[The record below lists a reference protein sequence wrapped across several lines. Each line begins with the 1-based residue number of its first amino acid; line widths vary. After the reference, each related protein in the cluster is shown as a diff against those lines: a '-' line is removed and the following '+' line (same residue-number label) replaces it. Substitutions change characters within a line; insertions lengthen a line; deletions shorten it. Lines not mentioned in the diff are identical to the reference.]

1 MNLKPLLII
10 GFMQVLP
17 FPIYS
22 QEARETKKEVFSAD
36 TEQKT
41 ELVLHFRF
49 DRSLVDY
56 GYRDNHRVLAAMHEI
71 FADSL
76 CVSRIDSVC
85 IQAFSSPEGNVTYN
99 RRLALQRAQAV
110 KGYLVWKYP
119 GLNQYRIRT
128 SAQAESW
135 DALRDVA
142 LNDTLLPCRDE
153 ILQIL
158 ALNTSES
165 RKEALLKKLN
175 VGIPYR
181 HINQWI
187 LPALRNASI
196 CTVYMRPLK
205 HVQQGSR
212 LVADVQGNNGKEY
225 QKADGTEITDNT
237 EVVNGVRV
245 EKGNDTNA
253 NGTETVNGV
262 RVEKGN
268 VANANGTEVINGV
281 RVAKGNDTNAN
292 GTEVINGV
300 RVEKG
305 NDTNTDGTETVSD
318 VRVTEGYV
326 ANANGTEVINGVR
339 VEKGNDTNANGT
351 EIINGVR
358 VTKGNTTNANG
369 TETVNGV
376 RVAKGN
382 DTNANGTEVINGV
395 RVTKGN
401 IANANGTETVS
412 GVRVTEGNVA
422 NANGTEVING
432 VRVAKGNVTNAN
444 GTKTVNGVNIAK
456 DNDTNANGTEVINGV
471 RVAKGNTTN
480 ANGTELTDN
489 TEIIGSTK
497 VTGNTPT
504 KGSANAVTPGKS
516 RRHPLFAVKTNLL
529 FDAALMPNIELEVP
543 IGKRWSLN
551 GEYMFPW
558 WLINDDRYCLQ
569 ILMGGLE
576 VRYWPGRRSG
586 RDVLTG
592 HFLGLYAGG
601 GKYDL
606 QWDKNGYQGEFFI
619 AAGVS
624 YGYAHSIAR
633 NLRLEYNIG
642 IGMLRTDYRHY
653 HSRDNHQTLLWQE
666 NGEYTWLGPTKL
678 KISLVW
684 LITGKNKK

>member
-49 DRSLVDY
+49 DRSMVDY
-56 GYRDNHRVLAAMHEI
+56 GYRDNNRILAAMHKI

-85 IQAFSSPEGNVTYN
+85 IQAFSSPEGDADYN
-99 RRLALQRAQAV
+99 RRLALRRAQAV

-158 ALNTSES
+158 KLNTGEK

-175 VGIPYR
+175 TGIPYR
-181 HINQWI
+181 HISQWI
-187 LPALRNASI
+187 LPELRNASI
-196 CTVYMRPLK
+196 CTVYMRPLR
-205 HVQQGSR
+205 HAQQGSR
-212 LVADVQGNNGKEY
+212 LVADAQGNNGKEY
-225 QKADGTEITDNT
+225 QKADGTEITDDT
-237 EVVNGVRV
+237 EIVNGVRV
-245 EKGNDTNA
+245 TKDNDT
-253 NGTETVNGV
+253 
-262 RVEKGN
+262 
-268 VANANGTEVINGV
+268 NANGTEVINGV

-300 RVEKG
+300 RV
-305 NDTNTDGTETVSD
+305 
-318 VRVTEGYV
+318 
-326 ANANGTEVINGVR
+326 
-339 VEKGNDTNANGT
+339 
-351 EIINGVR
+351 
-358 VTKGNTTNANG
+358 
-369 TETVNGV
+369 
-376 RVAKGN
+376 AKGN
-382 DTNANGTEVINGV
+382 D
-395 RVTKGN
+395 
-401 IANANGTETVS
+401 
-412 GVRVTEGNVA
+412 
-422 NANGTEVING
+422 
-432 VRVAKGNVTNAN
+432 
-444 GTKTVNGVNIAK
+444 
-456 DNDTNANGTEVINGV
+456 
-471 RVAKGNTTN
+471 TN

-489 TEIIGSTK
+489 TEIIGNTQ
-497 VTGNTPT
+497 VTGNAQTT
-504 KGSANAVTPGKS
+504 GSANAIAPGKS

-576 VRYWPGRRSG
+576 VRYRPGKRSG

-592 HFLGLYAGG
+592 HFIGLYAGG

-653 HSRDNHQTLLWQE
+653 HSRDNHRTLLWQE

>member
-85 IQAFSSPEGNVTYN
+85 IQAFSSPEGNITYN
-99 RRLALQRAQAV
+99 QRLALQRAQAV

-196 CTVYMRPLK
+196 CTVYMRPLR
-205 HVQQGSR
+205 HAQQGSR
-212 LVADVQGNNGKEY
+212 LIADAQGNNMKEY
-225 QKADGTEITDNT
+225 QKADGAEITDDT

-245 EKGNDTNA
+245 AKGNDTNA

-268 VANANGTEVINGV
+268 VA
-281 RVAKGNDTNAN
+281 
-292 GTEVINGV
+292 
-300 RVEKG
+300 
-305 NDTNTDGTETVSD
+305 
-318 VRVTEGYV
+318 
-326 ANANGTEVINGVR
+326 
-339 VEKGNDTNANGT
+339 
-351 EIINGVR
+351 
-358 VTKGNTTNANG
+358 
-369 TETVNGV
+369 
-376 RVAKGN
+376 
-382 DTNANGTEVINGV
+382 
-395 RVTKGN
+395 
-401 IANANGTETVS
+401 
-412 GVRVTEGNVA
+412 
-422 NANGTEVING
+422 
-432 VRVAKGNVTNAN
+432 
-444 GTKTVNGVNIAK
+444 
-456 DNDTNANGTEVINGV
+456 NANGTEVINGV

-497 VTGNTPT
+497 VTGNTPA

-653 HSRDNHQTLLWQE
+653 HSRDNHRTLLWQE

>member
-17 FPIYS
+17 FPIYP
-22 QEARETKKEVFSAD
+22 QEAQETKKEVFSAD

-49 DRSLVDY
+49 DRSMVDY
-56 GYRDNHRVLAAMHEI
+56 GYRDNNRILAAMHKI

-85 IQAFSSPEGNVTYN
+85 IQAFSSPEGDADYN
-99 RRLALQRAQAV
+99 RRLALRRAQAV

-158 ALNTSES
+158 KLNTGEK

-175 VGIPYR
+175 TGIPYR
-181 HINQWI
+181 HISQWI
-187 LPALRNASI
+187 LPELRNASI
-196 CTVYMRPLK
+196 CTVYMRPLR
-205 HVQQGSR
+205 HAQQGSR
-212 LVADVQGNNGKEY
+212 LVADAQGNNGKEY
-225 QKADGTEITDNT
+225 QKADGTEITDDT

-245 EKGNDTNA
+245 AKGNDTNT
-253 NGTETVNGV
+253 NGTEVINGV
-262 RVEKGN
+262 RVTKGN
-268 VANANGTEVINGV
+268 DTNANGTEVINGV

-300 RVEKG
+300 RVTKG
-305 NDTNTDGTETVSD
+305 NDT
-318 VRVTEGYV
+318 
-326 ANANGTEVINGVR
+326 NANGTEVINGVR
-339 VEKGNDTNANGT
+339 VTKGNDTNANGT
-351 EIINGVR
+351 EVI
-358 VTKGNTTNANG
+358 
-369 TETVNGV
+369 NGV

-395 RVTKGN
+395 RV
-401 IANANGTETVS
+401 
-412 GVRVTEGNVA
+412 
-422 NANGTEVING
+422 
-432 VRVAKGNVTNAN
+432 AKGN
-444 GTKTVNGVNIAK
+444 
-456 DNDTNANGTEVINGV
+456 D
-471 RVAKGNTTN
+471 TN

-489 TEIIGSTK
+489 TAITGSTQ
-497 VTGNTPT
+497 VTGNAQTT
-504 KGSANAVTPGKS
+504 GSANAIAPGKS
-516 RRHPLFAVKTNLL
+516 RRRPLFAVKTNLL

-576 VRYWPGRRSG
+576 VRYRPGKRSG

-592 HFLGLYAGG
+592 HFIGLYAGG

-653 HSRDNHQTLLWQE
+653 HSRDNHRTLLWQE

>member
-1 MNLKPLLII
+1 MTFMNLKPLLII

-49 DRSLVDY
+49 DRSMVDY
-56 GYRDNHRVLAAMHEI
+56 GYRDNNRILAAMHKI

-85 IQAFSSPEGNVTYN
+85 IQAFSSPEGDADYN
-99 RRLALQRAQAV
+99 RRLALRRAQAV

-158 ALNTSES
+158 KLNTGEK

-175 VGIPYR
+175 TGIPYR
-181 HINQWI
+181 HISQWI
-187 LPALRNASI
+187 LPELRNASI
-196 CTVYMRPLK
+196 CTVYMRPLR
-205 HVQQGSR
+205 HAQQGSR
-212 LVADVQGNNGKEY
+212 LVADAQGNNGKEY
-225 QKADGTEITDNT
+225 QKADGTEITDDT
-237 EVVNGVRV
+237 EV
-245 EKGNDTNA
+245 
-253 NGTETVNGV
+253 
-262 RVEKGN
+262 
-268 VANANGTEVINGV
+268 
-281 RVAKGNDTNAN
+281 
-292 GTEVINGV
+292 
-300 RVEKG
+300 
-305 NDTNTDGTETVSD
+305 
-318 VRVTEGYV
+318 
-326 ANANGTEVINGVR
+326 
-339 VEKGNDTNANGT
+339 
-351 EIINGVR
+351 
-358 VTKGNTTNANG
+358 
-369 TETVNGV
+369 VNGV

-395 RVTKGN
+395 RVTEGNVTNANDTEVINGVRVATDN
-401 IANANGTETVS
+401 IANANGTETVN
-412 GVRVTEGNVA
+412 GVRVT
-422 NANGTEVING
+422 
-432 VRVAKGNVTNAN
+432 KG
-444 GTKTVNGVNIAK
+444 
-456 DNDTNANGTEVINGV
+456 NDTNANGTEVINGV
-471 RVAKGNTTN
+471 RVAKGNDTN

-489 TEIIGSTK
+489 TAITGSTQ
-497 VTGNTPT
+497 VTGNAQTT
-504 KGSANAVTPGKS
+504 GSANAIAPGKS
-516 RRHPLFAVKTNLL
+516 RRRPLFAVKTNLL

-576 VRYWPGRRSG
+576 VRYRPGKRSG

-592 HFLGLYAGG
+592 HFIGLYAGG

-653 HSRDNHQTLLWQE
+653 HSRDNHRTLLWQE

>member
-49 DRSLVDY
+49 DRSMVDY
-56 GYRDNHRVLAAMHEI
+56 GYRDNNRILAAMHKI

-85 IQAFSSPEGNVTYN
+85 IQAFSSPEGDADYN
-99 RRLALQRAQAV
+99 RRLALRRAQAV

-142 LNDTLLPCRDE
+142 LNDTLLPCRNE

-158 ALNTSES
+158 KLNTGEK

-175 VGIPYR
+175 TGIPYR
-181 HINQWI
+181 HISQWI
-187 LPALRNASI
+187 LPELRNASI
-196 CTVYMRPLK
+196 CTVYMRPLR
-205 HVQQGSR
+205 HAQQGSR
-212 LVADVQGNNGKEY
+212 LVADAQGNNGKEY
-225 QKADGTEITDNT
+225 QKADGTEITDDT

-245 EKGNDTNA
+245 AKGNDTNANGTEVINGVRVTKGNDTNPDGTKSISGVRVAKGNDTNANGTEVINGVRVAKGNDTNA

-262 RVEKGN
+262 RVTKGN
-268 VANANGTEVINGV
+268 DTNANGTETVNGVNAAKGNDTNANGTEVINGV

-300 RVEKG
+300 RV
-305 NDTNTDGTETVSD
+305 
-318 VRVTEGYV
+318 
-326 ANANGTEVINGVR
+326 
-339 VEKGNDTNANGT
+339 
-351 EIINGVR
+351 
-358 VTKGNTTNANG
+358 
-369 TETVNGV
+369 
-376 RVAKGN
+376 AKGN
-382 DTNANGTEVINGV
+382 DTNANGTE
-395 RVTKGN
+395 
-401 IANANGTETVS
+401 
-412 GVRVTEGNVA
+412 
-422 NANGTEVING
+422 
-432 VRVAKGNVTNAN
+432 
-444 GTKTVNGVNIAK
+444 
-456 DNDTNANGTEVINGV
+456 
-471 RVAKGNTTN
+471 
-480 ANGTELTDN
+480 LTDN
-489 TEIIGSTK
+489 TAITGSTQ

-504 KGSANAVTPGKS
+504 KGSANAIAPGKS

-576 VRYWPGRRSG
+576 VRYRSGKRSG

-592 HFLGLYAGG
+592 HFIGLYAGG

-653 HSRDNHQTLLWQE
+653 HSRDNHRTLLWQE

>member
-17 FPIYS
+17 FPIYP

-49 DRSLVDY
+49 DRSMVDY
-56 GYRDNHRVLAAMHEI
+56 GYRDNNRILAAMHKI

-85 IQAFSSPEGNVTYN
+85 IQAFSSPEGDADYN
-99 RRLALQRAQAV
+99 RRLALRRAQAV

-158 ALNTSES
+158 KLNTGEK

-175 VGIPYR
+175 TGIPYR
-181 HINQWI
+181 HISQWI
-187 LPALRNASI
+187 LPELRNASI
-196 CTVYMRPLK
+196 CTVYMRPLR
-205 HVQQGSR
+205 HAQQGSR
-212 LVADVQGNNGKEY
+212 LVADAQGNNGKEY
-225 QKADGTEITDNT
+225 QKADGTEITDDT

-245 EKGNDTNA
+245 AKGDVANV
-253 NGTETVNGV
+253 NGTEVINDV
-262 RVEKGN
+262 RVTKDN
-268 VANANGTEVINGV
+268 DTNANGTEVINGV

-300 RVEKG
+300 RV
-305 NDTNTDGTETVSD
+305 
-318 VRVTEGYV
+318 
-326 ANANGTEVINGVR
+326 A
-339 VEKGNDTNANGT
+339 KGNDTNANGT
-351 EIINGVR
+351 EVI
-358 VTKGNTTNANG
+358 
-369 TETVNGV
+369 NGV

-395 RVTKGN
+395 RV
-401 IANANGTETVS
+401 
-412 GVRVTEGNVA
+412 
-422 NANGTEVING
+422 
-432 VRVAKGNVTNAN
+432 AKGN
-444 GTKTVNGVNIAK
+444 
-456 DNDTNANGTEVINGV
+456 D
-471 RVAKGNTTN
+471 TN

-489 TEIIGSTK
+489 TEIIGSTQ
-497 VTGNTPT
+497 VTGNAQTT
-504 KGSANAVTPGKS
+504 GSANAIAPGKS
-516 RRHPLFAVKTNLL
+516 RRRPLFAVKTNLL

-576 VRYWPGRRSG
+576 VRYRPGKRSG

-592 HFLGLYAGG
+592 HFIGLYAGG

-653 HSRDNHQTLLWQE
+653 HSRDNHRTLLWQE

>member
-49 DRSLVDY
+49 DRSMVDY
-56 GYRDNHRVLAAMHEI
+56 GYRDNNRILAAMHKI

-85 IQAFSSPEGNVTYN
+85 IQAFSSPEGNADYN
-99 RRLALQRAQAV
+99 RRLALRRAQAV

-158 ALNTSES
+158 KLNTGEK

-175 VGIPYR
+175 TGIPYR
-181 HINQWI
+181 HISQWI
-187 LPALRNASI
+187 LPELRNASI
-196 CTVYMRPLK
+196 CTVYMRPLR
-205 HVQQGSR
+205 HAQQGSR
-212 LVADVQGNNGKEY
+212 LVADAQGNNGKEY
-225 QKADGTEITDNT
+225 QKADGTEITDDT
-237 EVVNGVRV
+237 EV
-245 EKGNDTNA
+245 
-253 NGTETVNGV
+253 
-262 RVEKGN
+262 
-268 VANANGTEVINGV
+268 
-281 RVAKGNDTNAN
+281 
-292 GTEVINGV
+292 
-300 RVEKG
+300 
-305 NDTNTDGTETVSD
+305 
-318 VRVTEGYV
+318 
-326 ANANGTEVINGVR
+326 
-339 VEKGNDTNANGT
+339 
-351 EIINGVR
+351 
-358 VTKGNTTNANG
+358 
-369 TETVNGV
+369 VNGV

-401 IANANGTETVS
+401 VANANGTEVIN
-412 GVRVTEGNVA
+412 GVRVTKGNDA

-432 VRVAKGNVTNAN
+432 VRVAKGNDTNANGTETVNGVNVAKGNVTNAN
-444 GTKTVNGVNIAK
+444 GTETVNGVNVAK
-456 DNDTNANGTEVINGV
+456 GNVTNANGTEVINGV
-471 RVAKGNTTN
+471 RVAKGNDTNPDGTKNISGVRVAKGNDTN

-489 TEIIGSTK
+489 TAITGSTQ
-497 VTGNTPT
+497 VTGNAQTT
-504 KGSANAVTPGKS
+504 GSANAIAPGKS
-516 RRHPLFAVKTNLL
+516 RRRPLFAVKTNLL
-529 FDAALMPNIELEVP
+529 FDAALMPNIEVEVP

-576 VRYWPGRRSG
+576 VRYRPGKRSG

-653 HSRDNHQTLLWQE
+653 HSRDNHRTLLWQE

>member
-17 FPIYS
+17 FPIYP

-49 DRSLVDY
+49 DRSMVDY
-56 GYRDNHRVLAAMHEI
+56 GYRDNNRILAAMHKI

-85 IQAFSSPEGNVTYN
+85 IQAFSSPEGDADYN
-99 RRLALQRAQAV
+99 RRLALRRAQAV

-158 ALNTSES
+158 KLNTGEK

-175 VGIPYR
+175 TGIPYR
-181 HINQWI
+181 HISQWI
-187 LPALRNASI
+187 LPELRNASI
-196 CTVYMRPLK
+196 CTVYMRPLR
-205 HVQQGSR
+205 HAQQGSR
-212 LVADVQGNNGKEY
+212 LVADAQGNNGKEY
-225 QKADGTEITDNT
+225 QKADGTEITDDT
-237 EVVNGVRV
+237 EVV
-245 EKGNDTNA
+245 
-253 NGTETVNGV
+253 
-262 RVEKGN
+262 
-268 VANANGTEVINGV
+268 NGV

-300 RVEKG
+300 RVTKG
-305 NDTNTDGTETVSD
+305 NDT
-318 VRVTEGYV
+318 
-326 ANANGTEVINGVR
+326 NANGTEVINGVR
-339 VEKGNDTNANGT
+339 VTKGDVANVNGT
-351 EIINGVR
+351 EVINGVR
-358 VTKGNTTNANG
+358 VTKGNDTNPDGTKNINGVRVAKGNDTNANG

-395 RVTKGN
+395 RVAKGN
-401 IANANGTETVS
+401 DTNPDGTK
-412 GVRVTEGNVA
+412 N
-422 NANGTEVING
+422 ING
-432 VRVAKGNVTNAN
+432 VRVAKGN
-444 GTKTVNGVNIAK
+444 
-456 DNDTNANGTEVINGV
+456 D
-471 RVAKGNTTN
+471 TN

-489 TEIIGSTK
+489 TAITGSTQ
-497 VTGNTPT
+497 VTGNAPT
-504 KGSANAVTPGKS
+504 TGSANAIVPGKS
-516 RRHPLFAVKTNLL
+516 RRRPLFAVKTNLL

-576 VRYWPGRRSG
+576 VRYRPGKRSG

-592 HFLGLYAGG
+592 HFIGLYAGG

-653 HSRDNHQTLLWQE
+653 HSRDNHRTLLWQE

>member
-85 IQAFSSPEGNVTYN
+85 IQAFSSPEGNITYN
-99 RRLALQRAQAV
+99 QRLALQRAQAV

-165 RKEALLKKLN
+165 RKETLLKKLN

-205 HVQQGSR
+205 HAQQDSR
-212 LVADVQGNNGKEY
+212 LVADAQGNNMKEY
-225 QKADGTEITDNT
+225 QKANGAEITDDT

-245 EKGNDTNA
+245 TKGNDTNA

-268 VANANGTEVINGV
+268 VANANGIEVINGV
-281 RVAKGNDTNAN
+281 RV
-292 GTEVINGV
+292 TESNV
-300 RVEKG
+300 
-305 NDTNTDGTETVSD
+305 
-318 VRVTEGYV
+318 
-326 ANANGTEVINGVR
+326 
-339 VEKGNDTNANGT
+339 
-351 EIINGVR
+351 
-358 VTKGNTTNANG
+358 
-369 TETVNGV
+369 
-376 RVAKGN
+376 
-382 DTNANGTEVINGV
+382 TNANGTEVINGV
-395 RVTKGN
+395 RVTEGN
-401 IANANGTETVS
+401 VANANGTEIINGVRVAKGNTTNANSTETVN

-432 VRVAKGNVTNAN
+432 VRVAKGNTTNAN
-444 GTKTVNGVNIAK
+444 GTEVTNGVRVEK
-456 DNDTNANGTEVINGV
+456 SNDTNANGTETVNGV
-471 RVAKGNTTN
+471 RVAKGNDTN
-480 ANGTELTDN
+480 PDGTEVTDN
-489 TEIIGSTK
+489 TAIIGSTK

-504 KGSANAVTPGKS
+504 KGSANAIASGKS
-516 RRHPLFAVKTNLL
+516 RRRPLFAVKTNLL

-569 ILMGGLE
+569 VLMGGLE
-576 VRYWPGRRSG
+576 VRYRPGRRSG

-592 HFLGLYAGG
+592 HFIGLYAGG

-653 HSRDNHQTLLWQE
+653 HSRDNHRTLLWQE

>member
-22 QEARETKKEVFSAD
+22 QEARETKKEIFSAD

-49 DRSLVDY
+49 DRSMVDY
-56 GYRDNHRVLAAMHEI
+56 GYRDNNRILAAMHKI

-85 IQAFSSPEGNVTYN
+85 IQAFSSPEGDADYN
-99 RRLALQRAQAV
+99 RRLALRRAQAV

-158 ALNTSES
+158 KLNTGEK

-175 VGIPYR
+175 TGIPYR
-181 HINQWI
+181 HISQWI
-187 LPALRNASI
+187 LPELRNASI
-196 CTVYMRPLK
+196 CTVYMRPLR
-205 HVQQGSR
+205 HAQQGSR
-212 LVADVQGNNGKEY
+212 LVADAQGNNGKEY
-225 QKADGTEITDNT
+225 QKADGTEITDDT

-245 EKGNDTNA
+245 AKGDDT
-253 NGTETVNGV
+253 
-262 RVEKGN
+262 
-268 VANANGTEVINGV
+268 NANGTEVINGV

-292 GTEVINGV
+292 GTE
-300 RVEKG
+300 
-305 NDTNTDGTETVSD
+305 
-318 VRVTEGYV
+318 
-326 ANANGTEVINGVR
+326 
-339 VEKGNDTNANGT
+339 
-351 EIINGVR
+351 
-358 VTKGNTTNANG
+358 
-369 TETVNGV
+369 TVNCV
-376 RVAKGN
+376 NAAKG
-382 DTNANGTEVINGV
+382 
-395 RVTKGN
+395 
-401 IANANGTETVS
+401 
-412 GVRVTEGNVA
+412 
-422 NANGTEVING
+422 
-432 VRVAKGNVTNAN
+432 
-444 GTKTVNGVNIAK
+444 
-456 DNDTNANGTEVINGV
+456 NDTNANGTEVINGV
-471 RVAKGNTTN
+471 RVAKGNDTNPDGTKNISGVRVTKGNDTN

-489 TEIIGSTK
+489 TEITGSTK
-497 VTGNTPT
+497 VTGNAQTT
-504 KGSANAVTPGKS
+504 GSANAIVPGKS
-516 RRHPLFAVKTNLL
+516 RRRPLFAVKTNLL

-576 VRYWPGRRSG
+576 VRYRPGKRSG

-653 HSRDNHQTLLWQE
+653 HSRDNHRTLLWQE
-666 NGEYTWLGPTKL
+666 NGEYTGLGPTKL

>member
-49 DRSLVDY
+49 DRSMVDY
-56 GYRDNHRVLAAMHEI
+56 GYRDNNRILAAMHKI

-85 IQAFSSPEGNVTYN
+85 IQAFSSPEGDADYN
-99 RRLALQRAQAV
+99 RRLALRRAQAV

-158 ALNTSES
+158 KLNTGEK

-175 VGIPYR
+175 TGIPYR
-181 HINQWI
+181 HISQWI
-187 LPALRNASI
+187 LPELRNASI
-196 CTVYMRPLK
+196 CTVYMRPLR
-205 HVQQGSR
+205 HAQQGSR
-212 LVADVQGNNGKEY
+212 LVADAQGNNGKEY
-225 QKADGTEITDNT
+225 QKADGTEITDDT
-237 EVVNGVRV
+237 EV
-245 EKGNDTNA
+245 
-253 NGTETVNGV
+253 
-262 RVEKGN
+262 
-268 VANANGTEVINGV
+268 
-281 RVAKGNDTNAN
+281 
-292 GTEVINGV
+292 
-300 RVEKG
+300 
-305 NDTNTDGTETVSD
+305 
-318 VRVTEGYV
+318 
-326 ANANGTEVINGVR
+326 
-339 VEKGNDTNANGT
+339 
-351 EIINGVR
+351 
-358 VTKGNTTNANG
+358 
-369 TETVNGV
+369 VNGV

-401 IANANGTETVS
+401 VANANGTEVIN
-412 GVRVTEGNVA
+412 GVRVTKGNDT

-432 VRVAKGNVTNAN
+432 VRVAKGDVANVN
-444 GTKTVNGVNIAK
+444 GTEVINGVRVTK
-456 DNDTNANGTEVINGV
+456 GNDTNANGTEVINGV
-471 RVAKGNTTN
+471 RVAKGNATNPDGTKNINGVRVAKGNDTN

-489 TEIIGSTK
+489 TEITGSTQ

-504 KGSANAVTPGKS
+504 KGSANAIAPGKS
-516 RRHPLFAVKTNLL
+516 RRRPLFAVKTNLL

-576 VRYWPGRRSG
+576 VRYRPGKRSG

-592 HFLGLYAGG
+592 HFIGLYAGG

-653 HSRDNHQTLLWQE
+653 HSRDNHRTLLWQE

>member
-17 FPIYS
+17 FPIYP

-49 DRSLVDY
+49 DRSMVDY
-56 GYRDNHRVLAAMHEI
+56 GYRDNNRILAAMHKI

-85 IQAFSSPEGNVTYN
+85 IQAFSSPEGDADYN
-99 RRLALQRAQAV
+99 RRLALRRAQAV

-158 ALNTSES
+158 KLNTGEK

-175 VGIPYR
+175 TGIPYR
-181 HINQWI
+181 HISQWI
-187 LPALRNASI
+187 LPELRNASI
-196 CTVYMRPLK
+196 CTVYMRPLR
-205 HVQQGSR
+205 HAQQGSR
-212 LVADVQGNNGKEY
+212 LVADAQGNNGKEY
-225 QKADGTEITDNT
+225 QKADGTEITDDT

-253 NGTETVNGV
+253 NGTE
-262 RVEKGN
+262 
-268 VANANGTEVINGV
+268 
-281 RVAKGNDTNAN
+281 
-292 GTEVINGV
+292 
-300 RVEKG
+300 
-305 NDTNTDGTETVSD
+305 
-318 VRVTEGYV
+318 
-326 ANANGTEVINGVR
+326 
-339 VEKGNDTNANGT
+339 
-351 EIINGVR
+351 
-358 VTKGNTTNANG
+358 
-369 TETVNGV
+369 
-376 RVAKGN
+376 
-382 DTNANGTEVINGV
+382 
-395 RVTKGN
+395 
-401 IANANGTETVS
+401 
-412 GVRVTEGNVA
+412 
-422 NANGTEVING
+422 
-432 VRVAKGNVTNAN
+432 
-444 GTKTVNGVNIAK
+444 
-456 DNDTNANGTEVINGV
+456 
-471 RVAKGNTTN
+471 
-480 ANGTELTDN
+480 LTDN
-489 TEIIGSTK
+489 TAITGSTQ
-497 VTGNTPT
+497 VTGNAQTT
-504 KGSANAVTPGKS
+504 GSANAIAPGKS
-516 RRHPLFAVKTNLL
+516 RRRPLFAVKTNLL

-576 VRYWPGRRSG
+576 VRYRPGKRSG

-592 HFLGLYAGG
+592 HFIGLYAGG

-606 QWDKNGYQGEFFI
+606 QWYKNGYQGEFFI

-653 HSRDNHQTLLWQE
+653 HSRDNHRTLLWQE

-684 LITGKNKK
+684 LITGKKQKIKEYAIPSDSNSNNIVARHRHARTA

>member
-49 DRSLVDY
+49 DRSMVDY
-56 GYRDNHRVLAAMHEI
+56 GYRDNNRILAAMHKI

-85 IQAFSSPEGNVTYN
+85 IQAFSSPEGDADYN
-99 RRLALQRAQAV
+99 RRLALRRAQAV

-158 ALNTSES
+158 KLNTGEK

-175 VGIPYR
+175 TGIPYR
-181 HINQWI
+181 HISQWI
-187 LPALRNASI
+187 LPELRNASI
-196 CTVYMRPLK
+196 CTVYMRPLR
-205 HVQQGSR
+205 HAQQGSR
-212 LVADVQGNNGKEY
+212 LVADAQGNNMKEY
-225 QKADGTEITDNT
+225 QKADGAEITDDT

-253 NGTETVNGV
+253 NGTEVINGV
-262 RVEKGN
+262 RVTKGN
-268 VANANGTEVINGV
+268 VANANGTEVINGVRVTKDNDTNANGTEVINGVRVAKGNDTNPDGTEVINGVRVTKGNDTNAKGTEVINGV

-300 RVEKG
+300 RV
-305 NDTNTDGTETVSD
+305 
-318 VRVTEGYV
+318 
-326 ANANGTEVINGVR
+326 
-339 VEKGNDTNANGT
+339 
-351 EIINGVR
+351 
-358 VTKGNTTNANG
+358 
-369 TETVNGV
+369 
-376 RVAKGN
+376 AKGN
-382 DTNANGTEVINGV
+382 D
-395 RVTKGN
+395 
-401 IANANGTETVS
+401 
-412 GVRVTEGNVA
+412 
-422 NANGTEVING
+422 
-432 VRVAKGNVTNAN
+432 
-444 GTKTVNGVNIAK
+444 
-456 DNDTNANGTEVINGV
+456 
-471 RVAKGNTTN
+471 TN

-489 TEIIGSTK
+489 TEITSSTK
-497 VTGNTPT
+497 VTGNAQTT
-504 KGSANAVTPGKS
+504 GSANAIAPGKS

-576 VRYWPGRRSG
+576 VRYRPGKRSG

-653 HSRDNHQTLLWQE
+653 HSRDNHRTLLWQE

>member
-49 DRSLVDY
+49 DRSMVDY
-56 GYRDNHRVLAAMHEI
+56 GYRDNNRILAAMHKI

-85 IQAFSSPEGNVTYN
+85 IQAFSSPEGDADYN
-99 RRLALQRAQAV
+99 RRLALRRAQAV

-158 ALNTSES
+158 KLNTGEK

-175 VGIPYR
+175 TGIPYR
-181 HINQWI
+181 HISQWI
-187 LPALRNASI
+187 LPELRNASI
-196 CTVYMRPLK
+196 CTVYMRPLR
-205 HVQQGSR
+205 HAQQGSR
-212 LVADVQGNNGKEY
+212 LVADAQGNNGKEY
-225 QKADGTEITDNT
+225 QKADGTEITDDT
-237 EVVNGVRV
+237 EV
-245 EKGNDTNA
+245 
-253 NGTETVNGV
+253 
-262 RVEKGN
+262 
-268 VANANGTEVINGV
+268 
-281 RVAKGNDTNAN
+281 
-292 GTEVINGV
+292 
-300 RVEKG
+300 
-305 NDTNTDGTETVSD
+305 
-318 VRVTEGYV
+318 
-326 ANANGTEVINGVR
+326 
-339 VEKGNDTNANGT
+339 
-351 EIINGVR
+351 
-358 VTKGNTTNANG
+358 
-369 TETVNGV
+369 VNGV

-401 IANANGTETVS
+401 
-412 GVRVTEGNVA
+412 
-422 NANGTEVING
+422 
-432 VRVAKGNVTNAN
+432 
-444 GTKTVNGVNIAK
+444 
-456 DNDTNANGTEVINGV
+456 DTNANGTEVISGV
-471 RVAKGNTTN
+471 RVAKGNDTN

-489 TEIIGSTK
+489 TEIIGSTQ

-504 KGSANAVTPGKS
+504 TGSANAIAPGKS
-516 RRHPLFAVKTNLL
+516 RRRPLFAVKTNLL

-576 VRYWPGRRSG
+576 VRYRPGKRSG

-592 HFLGLYAGG
+592 HFIGLYAGG

-653 HSRDNHQTLLWQE
+653 HSRDNHRTLLWQE

>member
-49 DRSLVDY
+49 DRSMVDY
-56 GYRDNHRVLAAMHEI
+56 GYRDNNRILAAMHKI

-85 IQAFSSPEGNVTYN
+85 IQAFSSPEGDADYN
-99 RRLALQRAQAV
+99 RRLALRRAQAV

-158 ALNTSES
+158 KLNTGEK

-175 VGIPYR
+175 TGIPYR
-181 HINQWI
+181 HISQWI
-187 LPALRNASI
+187 LPELRNASI
-196 CTVYMRPLK
+196 CTVYMRPLR
-205 HVQQGSR
+205 HAQQGSR
-212 LVADVQGNNGKEY
+212 LIADAQGNNGKEY
-225 QKADGTEITDNT
+225 QKADGTEITD
-237 EVVNGVRV
+237 
-245 EKGNDTNA
+245 D
-253 NGTETVNGV
+253 
-262 RVEKGN
+262 
-268 VANANGTEVINGV
+268 
-281 RVAKGNDTNAN
+281 
-292 GTEVINGV
+292 
-300 RVEKG
+300 
-305 NDTNTDGTETVSD
+305 
-318 VRVTEGYV
+318 
-326 ANANGTEVINGVR
+326 
-339 VEKGNDTNANGT
+339 T
-351 EIINGVR
+351 EI
-358 VTKGNTTNANG
+358 
-369 TETVNGV
+369 VNGV

-401 IANANGTETVS
+401 DTNPDGTKNIS
-412 GVRVTEGNVA
+412 
-422 NANGTEVING
+422 G
-432 VRVAKGNVTNAN
+432 VRVAKG
-444 GTKTVNGVNIAK
+444 
-456 DNDTNANGTEVINGV
+456 NDTNANGTEVINGV
-471 RVAKGNTTN
+471 RVAKGNDTNANGTETVNGVNAAKGNDTN

-489 TEIIGSTK
+489 TAIIGSTQ

-504 KGSANAVTPGKS
+504 KGSANAIAPGKS
-516 RRHPLFAVKTNLL
+516 RRRPLFAVKTNLL

-576 VRYWPGRRSG
+576 VRYRPGKRSG

-592 HFLGLYAGG
+592 HFIGLYAGG

-653 HSRDNHQTLLWQE
+653 HSRDNHRTLLWQE

>member
-49 DRSLVDY
+49 DRSMVDY
-56 GYRDNHRVLAAMHEI
+56 GYRDNNRILAAMHKI

-85 IQAFSSPEGNVTYN
+85 IQAFSSPEGDADYN
-99 RRLALQRAQAV
+99 RRLALRRAQAV

-142 LNDTLLPCRDE
+142 LNDTLLPCRNE

-158 ALNTSES
+158 KLNTGEK

-175 VGIPYR
+175 TGIPYR
-181 HINQWI
+181 HISQWI
-187 LPALRNASI
+187 LPELRNASI
-196 CTVYMRPLK
+196 CTVYMRPLR
-205 HVQQGSR
+205 HAQQGSR
-212 LVADVQGNNGKEY
+212 LVADAQGNNGKEY
-225 QKADGTEITDNT
+225 QKADGTEITDDT

-245 EKGNDTNA
+245 AKGNDTNA
-253 NGTETVNGV
+253 NGTEVINGV
-262 RVEKGN
+262 RVTKGN
-268 VANANGTEVINGV
+268 DTNPDGTKSISGVRVAKGNDTNANGTEVINGV

-300 RVEKG
+300 RV
-305 NDTNTDGTETVSD
+305 
-318 VRVTEGYV
+318 
-326 ANANGTEVINGVR
+326 
-339 VEKGNDTNANGT
+339 
-351 EIINGVR
+351 
-358 VTKGNTTNANG
+358 
-369 TETVNGV
+369 
-376 RVAKGN
+376 AKGN
-382 DTNANGTEVINGV
+382 DTNANGTE
-395 RVTKGN
+395 
-401 IANANGTETVS
+401 
-412 GVRVTEGNVA
+412 
-422 NANGTEVING
+422 
-432 VRVAKGNVTNAN
+432 
-444 GTKTVNGVNIAK
+444 
-456 DNDTNANGTEVINGV
+456 
-471 RVAKGNTTN
+471 
-480 ANGTELTDN
+480 LTDN
-489 TEIIGSTK
+489 TAITGSTQ

-504 KGSANAVTPGKS
+504 KGSANAIAPGKS

-576 VRYWPGRRSG
+576 VRYRSGKRSG

-592 HFLGLYAGG
+592 HFIGLYAGG

-624 YGYAHSIAR
+624 YGYTHSIAR

-653 HSRDNHQTLLWQE
+653 HSRDNHRTLLWQE

>member
-17 FPIYS
+17 FPIYP

-49 DRSLVDY
+49 DRSMVDY
-56 GYRDNHRVLAAMHEI
+56 GYRDNNRILAAMHKI

-85 IQAFSSPEGNVTYN
+85 IQAFSSPEGDADYN
-99 RRLALQRAQAV
+99 RRLALRRAQAV

-158 ALNTSES
+158 KLNTGEK

-175 VGIPYR
+175 TGIPYR
-181 HINQWI
+181 HISQWI
-187 LPALRNASI
+187 LPELRNASI
-196 CTVYMRPLK
+196 CTVYMRPLR
-205 HVQQGSR
+205 HAQQGSR
-212 LVADVQGNNGKEY
+212 LVADAQGNNGKEY
-225 QKADGTEITDNT
+225 QKADGTEITDDT
-237 EVVNGVRV
+237 EV
-245 EKGNDTNA
+245 
-253 NGTETVNGV
+253 
-262 RVEKGN
+262 
-268 VANANGTEVINGV
+268 
-281 RVAKGNDTNAN
+281 
-292 GTEVINGV
+292 
-300 RVEKG
+300 
-305 NDTNTDGTETVSD
+305 
-318 VRVTEGYV
+318 
-326 ANANGTEVINGVR
+326 
-339 VEKGNDTNANGT
+339 
-351 EIINGVR
+351 
-358 VTKGNTTNANG
+358 
-369 TETVNGV
+369 VNGV

-401 IANANGTETVS
+401 
-412 GVRVTEGNVA
+412 VA

-432 VRVAKGNVTNAN
+432 VRVTKG
-444 GTKTVNGVNIAK
+444 
-456 DNDTNANGTEVINGV
+456 NDTNANGTEVINGV
-471 RVAKGNTTN
+471 RVAKGNDTNPDGTKNINGVRVAKGNDTN

-489 TEIIGSTK
+489 TEITGSTQ

-504 KGSANAVTPGKS
+504 KGSANAIAPGKS
-516 RRHPLFAVKTNLL
+516 RRRPLFAVKTNLL

-576 VRYWPGRRSG
+576 VRYRPGKRSG

-592 HFLGLYAGG
+592 HFIGLYAGG

>member
-17 FPIYS
+17 FPIYP

-49 DRSLVDY
+49 DRSMVDY
-56 GYRDNHRVLAAMHEI
+56 GYRDNNRILAAMHKI

-85 IQAFSSPEGNVTYN
+85 IQAFSSPEGDADYN
-99 RRLALQRAQAV
+99 RRLALRRAQAV

-158 ALNTSES
+158 KLNTGEK

-175 VGIPYR
+175 TGIPYR
-181 HINQWI
+181 HISQWI
-187 LPALRNASI
+187 LPELRNASI
-196 CTVYMRPLK
+196 CTVYMRPLR
-205 HVQQGSR
+205 HAQQGSR
-212 LVADVQGNNGKEY
+212 LVADAQGNNGKEY
-225 QKADGTEITDNT
+225 QKADGTEITDDT
-237 EVVNGVRV
+237 EIVNGVRV
-245 EKGNDTNA
+245 AKGNDTNA
-253 NGTETVNGV
+253 NGTEVINGV
-262 RVEKGN
+262 RVTKGNDTNANGTEVINGVRVTKGNDANANGTEVINGVRVTKGN

-300 RVEKG
+300 RV
-305 NDTNTDGTETVSD
+305 
-318 VRVTEGYV
+318 
-326 ANANGTEVINGVR
+326 
-339 VEKGNDTNANGT
+339 
-351 EIINGVR
+351 
-358 VTKGNTTNANG
+358 
-369 TETVNGV
+369 
-376 RVAKGN
+376 AKGN
-382 DTNANGTEVINGV
+382 D
-395 RVTKGN
+395 
-401 IANANGTETVS
+401 
-412 GVRVTEGNVA
+412 
-422 NANGTEVING
+422 
-432 VRVAKGNVTNAN
+432 
-444 GTKTVNGVNIAK
+444 
-456 DNDTNANGTEVINGV
+456 
-471 RVAKGNTTN
+471 TN

-489 TEIIGSTK
+489 TEITGSTK
-497 VTGNTPT
+497 VTGNAQTT
-504 KGSANAVTPGKS
+504 GSANAIAPGKS

-576 VRYWPGRRSG
+576 VRYRPGKRSG

-592 HFLGLYAGG
+592 HFIGLYAGG

-653 HSRDNHQTLLWQE
+653 HSRDNHRTLLWQE

>member
-49 DRSLVDY
+49 DRSMVDY
-56 GYRDNHRVLAAMHEI
+56 GYRDNNRILAAMHKI

-85 IQAFSSPEGNVTYN
+85 IQAFSSPEGDADYN
-99 RRLALQRAQAV
+99 RRLALRRAQAV

-158 ALNTSES
+158 KLNTGEK

-175 VGIPYR
+175 TGIPYR
-181 HINQWI
+181 HISQWI

-196 CTVYMRPLK
+196 CTVYMRPLR
-205 HVQQGSR
+205 HAQQDSR
-212 LVADVQGNNGKEY
+212 LVADAQGNNGKEY
-225 QKADGTEITDNT
+225 QKADGTEITD
-237 EVVNGVRV
+237 
-245 EKGNDTNA
+245 D
-253 NGTETVNGV
+253 
-262 RVEKGN
+262 
-268 VANANGTEVINGV
+268 
-281 RVAKGNDTNAN
+281 
-292 GTEVINGV
+292 
-300 RVEKG
+300 
-305 NDTNTDGTETVSD
+305 
-318 VRVTEGYV
+318 
-326 ANANGTEVINGVR
+326 
-339 VEKGNDTNANGT
+339 T
-351 EIINGVR
+351 EI
-358 VTKGNTTNANG
+358 
-369 TETVNGV
+369 VNGV

-401 IANANGTETVS
+401 
-412 GVRVTEGNVA
+412 VA

-432 VRVAKGNVTNAN
+432 VRVAKGDVANVNGTEVINGVRVTKGNTTNAN
-444 GTKTVNGVNIAK
+444 GTEVINGVRVTK
-456 DNDTNANGTEVINGV
+456 DNGTNANGTEVINGV
-471 RVAKGNTTN
+471 RVAKGNDTNPDGTKNINGVRVAKGNDTN

-489 TEIIGSTK
+489 TEIIGSTQ

-504 KGSANAVTPGKS
+504 KGSANAIAPGKS
-516 RRHPLFAVKTNLL
+516 RRRPLFAVKTNLL

-576 VRYWPGRRSG
+576 VRYRPGKRSG

-592 HFLGLYAGG
+592 HFIGLYAGG

-653 HSRDNHQTLLWQE
+653 HSRDNHRTLLWQA
-666 NGEYTWLGPTKL
+666 NGEYTWLGPTQL

>member
-49 DRSLVDY
+49 DRSMVDY
-56 GYRDNHRVLAAMHEI
+56 GYRDNNRILAAMHKI

-85 IQAFSSPEGNVTYN
+85 IQAFSSPEGDADYN
-99 RRLALQRAQAV
+99 RRLALRRAQAV

-158 ALNTSES
+158 KLNTGEK

-175 VGIPYR
+175 TGIPYR
-181 HINQWI
+181 HISQWI
-187 LPALRNASI
+187 LPELRNASI
-196 CTVYMRPLK
+196 CTVYMRPLR
-205 HVQQGSR
+205 HAQQGSR
-212 LVADVQGNNGKEY
+212 LVADAQGNNGKEY
-225 QKADGTEITDNT
+225 QKADGTEITDDT

-245 EKGNDTNA
+245 AKGYDTNPDGTKNISGVRVAKGNDTNANGTEVINGVRVAKGNNTNANGTETVNGVNVAKGNVTNANGTETVNGVNAAKGNDTNA

-262 RVEKGN
+262 NAAKGN
-268 VANANGTEVINGV
+268 DTNANGTEVINGV

-292 GTEVINGV
+292 GTEVIN
-300 RVEKG
+300 R
-305 NDTNTDGTETVSD
+305 
-318 VRVTEGYV
+318 
-326 ANANGTEVINGVR
+326 
-339 VEKGNDTNANGT
+339 
-351 EIINGVR
+351 
-358 VTKGNTTNANG
+358 
-369 TETVNGV
+369 V

-382 DTNANGTEVINGV
+382 DTNANGTE
-395 RVTKGN
+395 
-401 IANANGTETVS
+401 
-412 GVRVTEGNVA
+412 
-422 NANGTEVING
+422 
-432 VRVAKGNVTNAN
+432 
-444 GTKTVNGVNIAK
+444 
-456 DNDTNANGTEVINGV
+456 
-471 RVAKGNTTN
+471 
-480 ANGTELTDN
+480 LTDN
-489 TEIIGSTK
+489 TAITGSTQ
-497 VTGNTPT
+497 VTGNAQTT
-504 KGSANAVTPGKS
+504 GSANAIAPGKS
-516 RRHPLFAVKTNLL
+516 SRRPLFAVKTNLL

-576 VRYWPGRRSG
+576 VRYRPGKRSG

-653 HSRDNHQTLLWQE
+653 HSRDNHRTLLWQE

>member
-22 QEARETKKEVFSAD
+22 QEARETKKEIFSAD

-49 DRSLVDY
+49 DRSMVDY
-56 GYRDNHRVLAAMHEI
+56 GYRDNNRILAAMHKI

-85 IQAFSSPEGNVTYN
+85 IQAFSSPEGDADYN
-99 RRLALQRAQAV
+99 RRLALRRAQAV

-158 ALNTSES
+158 KLNTGEK

-175 VGIPYR
+175 TGIPYR
-181 HINQWI
+181 HISQWI
-187 LPALRNASI
+187 LPELRNASI
-196 CTVYMRPLK
+196 CTVYMRPLR
-205 HVQQGSR
+205 HAQQGSR
-212 LVADVQGNNGKEY
+212 LVADAQGNNGKEY
-225 QKADGTEITDNT
+225 QKADGTEITDDT

-245 EKGNDTNA
+245 AKGDDTNA

-262 RVEKGN
+262 NVAKGN
-268 VANANGTEVINGV
+268 VTNANGTETVNGVNAAKGNDTNANGTEVINGV
-281 RVAKGNDTNAN
+281 RVAKGNDTNP
-292 GTEVINGV
+292 
-300 RVEKG
+300 
-305 NDTNTDGTETVSD
+305 DGTKNIS
-318 VRVTEGYV
+318 
-326 ANANGTEVINGVR
+326 
-339 VEKGNDTNANGT
+339 
-351 EIINGVR
+351 GVR
-358 VTKGNTTNANG
+358 VTKGN
-369 TETVNGV
+369 
-376 RVAKGN
+376 
-382 DTNANGTEVINGV
+382 D
-395 RVTKGN
+395 
-401 IANANGTETVS
+401 
-412 GVRVTEGNVA
+412 
-422 NANGTEVING
+422 
-432 VRVAKGNVTNAN
+432 
-444 GTKTVNGVNIAK
+444 
-456 DNDTNANGTEVINGV
+456 
-471 RVAKGNTTN
+471 TN

-489 TEIIGSTK
+489 TEITGSTK
-497 VTGNTPT
+497 VTGNAQTT
-504 KGSANAVTPGKS
+504 GSANAIVPGKS
-516 RRHPLFAVKTNLL
+516 RRRPLFAVKTNLL

-576 VRYWPGRRSG
+576 VRYRPGKRSG

-653 HSRDNHQTLLWQE
+653 HSRDNHRTLLWQE
-666 NGEYTWLGPTKL
+666 NGEYTGLGPTKL

>member
-17 FPIYS
+17 FPIYP

-49 DRSLVDY
+49 DRSMVDY
-56 GYRDNHRVLAAMHEI
+56 GYRDNNRVLAAMHKI

-85 IQAFSSPEGNVTYN
+85 IQAFSSPEGDADYN
-99 RRLALQRAQAV
+99 RRLALRRAQAV

-158 ALNTSES
+158 KLNTGEK

-175 VGIPYR
+175 TGIPYR
-181 HINQWI
+181 HISQWI
-187 LPALRNASI
+187 LPELRNASI
-196 CTVYMRPLK
+196 CTVYMRPLR
-205 HVQQGSR
+205 HAQQGSR
-212 LVADVQGNNGKEY
+212 LVADAQGNNGKEY
-225 QKADGTEITDNT
+225 QKADGTEITDDT

-245 EKGNDTNA
+245 AKGNDTNA
-253 NGTETVNGV
+253 NGTEVINGV
-262 RVEKGN
+262 RVTKDN
-268 VANANGTEVINGV
+268 DTNANGTEVINGV

-300 RVEKG
+300 RV
-305 NDTNTDGTETVSD
+305 T
-318 VRVTEGYV
+318 
-326 ANANGTEVINGVR
+326 
-339 VEKGNDTNANGT
+339 
-351 EIINGVR
+351 
-358 VTKGNTTNANG
+358 
-369 TETVNGV
+369 
-376 RVAKGN
+376 
-382 DTNANGTEVINGV
+382 
-395 RVTKGN
+395 
-401 IANANGTETVS
+401 
-412 GVRVTEGNVA
+412 
-422 NANGTEVING
+422 
-432 VRVAKGNVTNAN
+432 
-444 GTKTVNGVNIAK
+444 K

-471 RVAKGNTTN
+471 RVAKGNDTNPDGTKNINGVRVAKGNDTN

-489 TEIIGSTK
+489 TEIIGSTQ
-497 VTGNTPT
+497 VTGNAQTT
-504 KGSANAVTPGKS
+504 GSANAIAPGKS

-576 VRYWPGRRSG
+576 VRYRPGKRSG

-592 HFLGLYAGG
+592 HFIGLYAGG

-653 HSRDNHQTLLWQE
+653 HSRDNHRTLLWQE

>member
-17 FPIYS
+17 FPIYP

-49 DRSLVDY
+49 DRSMVDY
-56 GYRDNHRVLAAMHEI
+56 GYRDNNRILAAMHKI

-85 IQAFSSPEGNVTYN
+85 IQAFSSPEGDADYN
-99 RRLALQRAQAV
+99 RRLALRRAQAV

-158 ALNTSES
+158 KLNTGEK

-175 VGIPYR
+175 TGIPYR
-181 HINQWI
+181 HISQWI
-187 LPALRNASI
+187 LPELRNASI
-196 CTVYMRPLK
+196 CTVYMRPLR
-205 HVQQGSR
+205 HAQQGSR
-212 LVADVQGNNGKEY
+212 LVADAQGNNGKEY
-225 QKADGTEITDNT
+225 QKADGTEITDDT

-245 EKGNDTNA
+245 AKGNDTNA
-253 NGTETVNGV
+253 NGTEVINGV
-262 RVEKGN
+262 RVTKGNDANANGTEVINGVRVTKGN
-268 VANANGTEVINGV
+268 VANANGTEVINGVRVTKGNDTNANGTEVINGV

-300 RVEKG
+300 RV
-305 NDTNTDGTETVSD
+305 
-318 VRVTEGYV
+318 
-326 ANANGTEVINGVR
+326 
-339 VEKGNDTNANGT
+339 
-351 EIINGVR
+351 
-358 VTKGNTTNANG
+358 
-369 TETVNGV
+369 
-376 RVAKGN
+376 AKGN
-382 DTNANGTEVINGV
+382 D
-395 RVTKGN
+395 
-401 IANANGTETVS
+401 
-412 GVRVTEGNVA
+412 
-422 NANGTEVING
+422 
-432 VRVAKGNVTNAN
+432 
-444 GTKTVNGVNIAK
+444 
-456 DNDTNANGTEVINGV
+456 
-471 RVAKGNTTN
+471 TN

-489 TEIIGSTK
+489 TEIIGSTQ
-497 VTGNTPT
+497 VTGNAQTT
-504 KGSANAVTPGKS
+504 GSANAIAPGKS

-576 VRYWPGRRSG
+576 VRYRPGKRSG

-653 HSRDNHQTLLWQE
+653 HSRDNHRTLLWQE

>member
-85 IQAFSSPEGNVTYN
+85 IQAFSSPEGNITYN
-99 RRLALQRAQAV
+99 QRLALQRAQAV

-196 CTVYMRPLK
+196 CTVYMRPLR
-205 HVQQGSR
+205 HAQQGSR
-212 LVADVQGNNGKEY
+212 LVADAQGNNMKEY
-225 QKADGTEITDNT
+225 QKADGAEITDDT

-245 EKGNDTNA
+245 A
-253 NGTETVNGV
+253 
-262 RVEKGN
+262 KGN
-268 VANANGTEVINGV
+268 VTNANGTEVINGV

-300 RVEKG
+300 K
-305 NDTNTDGTETVSD
+305 
-318 VRVTEGYV
+318 VTESNV
-326 ANANGTEVINGVR
+326 TNANGTEVINGVKVTESNVTNANGTEVTNGVR
-339 VEKGNDTNANGT
+339 VEKSNDTNANGT

-358 VTKGNTTNANG
+358 VEKGNTTNANG

-382 DTNANGTEVINGV
+382 DTNPDGTEV
-395 RVTKGN
+395 
-401 IANANGTETVS
+401 
-412 GVRVTEGNVA
+412 
-422 NANGTEVING
+422 
-432 VRVAKGNVTNAN
+432 
-444 GTKTVNGVNIAK
+444 
-456 DNDTNANGTEVINGV
+456 
-471 RVAKGNTTN
+471 
-480 ANGTELTDN
+480 TDN
-489 TEIIGSTK
+489 TAIIGSTK

-504 KGSANAVTPGKS
+504 KGSANAIAPGKS

-543 IGKRWSLN
+543 IGKHWSLN

-569 ILMGGLE
+569 VLMGGLE

-586 RDVLTG
+586 RNVLTG

-653 HSRDNHQTLLWQE
+653 HSRDNHRTLLWQE

>member
-49 DRSLVDY
+49 DRSMVDY
-56 GYRDNHRVLAAMHEI
+56 GYRDNNRILAAMHKI

-85 IQAFSSPEGNVTYN
+85 IQAFSSPEGDADYN
-99 RRLALQRAQAV
+99 RRLALRRAQAV

-158 ALNTSES
+158 KLNTGEK

-175 VGIPYR
+175 TGIPYR
-181 HINQWI
+181 HISQWI
-187 LPALRNASI
+187 LPELRNASI
-196 CTVYMRPLK
+196 CTVYMRPLR
-205 HVQQGSR
+205 HAQQGSR
-212 LVADVQGNNGKEY
+212 LVADAQGNNGKEY
-225 QKADGTEITDNT
+225 QKADGTEITDDT
-237 EVVNGVRV
+237 EV
-245 EKGNDTNA
+245 
-253 NGTETVNGV
+253 
-262 RVEKGN
+262 
-268 VANANGTEVINGV
+268 
-281 RVAKGNDTNAN
+281 
-292 GTEVINGV
+292 
-300 RVEKG
+300 
-305 NDTNTDGTETVSD
+305 
-318 VRVTEGYV
+318 
-326 ANANGTEVINGVR
+326 
-339 VEKGNDTNANGT
+339 
-351 EIINGVR
+351 
-358 VTKGNTTNANG
+358 
-369 TETVNGV
+369 VNGV

-401 IANANGTETVS
+401 
-412 GVRVTEGNVA
+412 VA

-432 VRVAKGNVTNAN
+432 VRVT
-444 GTKTVNGVNIAK
+444 K

-471 RVAKGNTTN
+471 RVAKGNDTNPDGTKNINGVRVAKGNDTN

-489 TEIIGSTK
+489 TAITGSTQ
-497 VTGNTPT
+497 VTGNAQTT
-504 KGSANAVTPGKS
+504 GSANAIAPGKS
-516 RRHPLFAVKTNLL
+516 RRRPLFAVKTNLL

-576 VRYWPGRRSG
+576 VRYRPGKRSR

-592 HFLGLYAGG
+592 HFIGLYAGG

-653 HSRDNHQTLLWQE
+653 HSRDNHRTLLWQE

>member
-49 DRSLVDY
+49 DRSMVDY
-56 GYRDNHRVLAAMHEI
+56 GYRDNNRILAAMHKI

-85 IQAFSSPEGNVTYN
+85 IQAFSSPEGDADYN
-99 RRLALQRAQAV
+99 RRLALRRAQAV

-158 ALNTSES
+158 KLNTGEK

-175 VGIPYR
+175 TGIPYR
-181 HINQWI
+181 HISQWI
-187 LPALRNASI
+187 LPELRNASI
-196 CTVYMRPLK
+196 CTVYMRPLR
-205 HVQQGSR
+205 HAQQGSR
-212 LVADVQGNNGKEY
+212 LVADAQGNNGKEY
-225 QKADGTEITDNT
+225 QKADGAEITDDT

-253 NGTETVNGV
+253 NGTEVINGV
-262 RVEKGN
+262 RVTKGN
-268 VANANGTEVINGV
+268 VANANGTEVINGVRVTKDNDTNANGTEVINGVRVAKGNDTNPDGTEVINDVRVTKGNVANANGTEVINGVRVTKGNDTNANGTEVINGV

-300 RVEKG
+300 RV
-305 NDTNTDGTETVSD
+305 
-318 VRVTEGYV
+318 
-326 ANANGTEVINGVR
+326 
-339 VEKGNDTNANGT
+339 
-351 EIINGVR
+351 
-358 VTKGNTTNANG
+358 
-369 TETVNGV
+369 
-376 RVAKGN
+376 AKGN
-382 DTNANGTEVINGV
+382 D
-395 RVTKGN
+395 
-401 IANANGTETVS
+401 
-412 GVRVTEGNVA
+412 
-422 NANGTEVING
+422 
-432 VRVAKGNVTNAN
+432 
-444 GTKTVNGVNIAK
+444 
-456 DNDTNANGTEVINGV
+456 
-471 RVAKGNTTN
+471 TN

-489 TEIIGSTK
+489 TEITGSTK
-497 VTGNTPT
+497 VTGNAQTT
-504 KGSANAVTPGKS
+504 GSANAIAPGKS

-576 VRYWPGRRSG
+576 VRYRPGKRSG

-653 HSRDNHQTLLWQE
+653 HSRDNHRTLLWQE

>member
-17 FPIYS
+17 FPIYP

-49 DRSLVDY
+49 DRSMVDY
-56 GYRDNHRVLAAMHEI
+56 GYRDNNRILAAMHKI

-85 IQAFSSPEGNVTYN
+85 IQAFSSPEGDADYN
-99 RRLALQRAQAV
+99 RRLALRRAQAV

-158 ALNTSES
+158 KLNTGEK

-175 VGIPYR
+175 TGIPYR
-181 HINQWI
+181 HISQWI
-187 LPALRNASI
+187 LPELRNASI
-196 CTVYMRPLK
+196 CTVYMRPLR
-205 HVQQGSR
+205 HAQQGSR
-212 LVADVQGNNGKEY
+212 LIADAQGNNGKEY
-225 QKADGTEITDNT
+225 QKADGTEITDDT
-237 EVVNGVRV
+237 EIVNGVRV
-245 EKGNDTNA
+245 T
-253 NGTETVNGV
+253 
-262 RVEKGN
+262 
-268 VANANGTEVINGV
+268 
-281 RVAKGNDTNAN
+281 
-292 GTEVINGV
+292 
-300 RVEKG
+300 
-305 NDTNTDGTETVSD
+305 
-318 VRVTEGYV
+318 
-326 ANANGTEVINGVR
+326 
-339 VEKGNDTNANGT
+339 
-351 EIINGVR
+351 
-358 VTKGNTTNANG
+358 
-369 TETVNGV
+369 
-376 RVAKGN
+376 
-382 DTNANGTEVINGV
+382 
-395 RVTKGN
+395 
-401 IANANGTETVS
+401 
-412 GVRVTEGNVA
+412 
-422 NANGTEVING
+422 
-432 VRVAKGNVTNAN
+432 
-444 GTKTVNGVNIAK
+444 K

-471 RVAKGNTTN
+471 RVAKGDVANVNGTEVINDVRVTKGNDTNANGTEAINGVRVAKGNDTNPDGTKNINGVRVAKGNDTN

-489 TEIIGSTK
+489 TEITGSTQ
-497 VTGNTPT
+497 VIGNAPT
-504 KGSANAVTPGKS
+504 TGSANAIAPGKS

-576 VRYWPGRRSG
+576 VRYRPGKRSG

-592 HFLGLYAGG
+592 HFIGLYAGG

-653 HSRDNHQTLLWQE
+653 HSRDNHRTLLWQE

>member
-85 IQAFSSPEGNVTYN
+85 IQAFSSPEGNITYN
-99 RRLALQRAQAV
+99 QRLALQRAQAV

-196 CTVYMRPLK
+196 CTVYMRPLR
-205 HVQQGSR
+205 HAQQGSR
-212 LVADVQGNNGKEY
+212 LVADAQGNNVKEY

-245 EKGNDTNA
+245 TKGNDTNV

-281 RVAKGNDTNAN
+281 RVAKGNDT
-292 GTEVINGV
+292 
-300 RVEKG
+300 
-305 NDTNTDGTETVSD
+305 
-318 VRVTEGYV
+318 
-326 ANANGTEVINGVR
+326 NANGTEVINGVR

-432 VRVAKGNVTNAN
+432 VRVAKGNVTNP
-444 GTKTVNGVNIAK
+444 
-456 DNDTNANGTEVINGV
+456 D
-471 RVAKGNTTN
+471 
-480 ANGTELTDN
+480 GTELTDN
-489 TEIIGSTK
+489 TAIIGSTK

-504 KGSANAVTPGKS
+504 KGSANAIAPGKS
-516 RRHPLFAVKTNLL
+516 RRRPLFAVKTNLL
-529 FDAALMPNIELEVP
+529 FDAALMPNIEVEVP

-569 ILMGGLE
+569 VLMGGLE
-576 VRYWPGRRSG
+576 VRYRPGRRSG

-642 IGMLRTDYRHY
+642 IGILRTDYRHY
-653 HSRDNHQTLLWQE
+653 HSRDNHRTLLWQE

>member
-49 DRSLVDY
+49 DRSMVDY
-56 GYRDNHRVLAAMHEI
+56 GYRDNNRILAAMHKI

-85 IQAFSSPEGNVTYN
+85 IQAFSSPEGDADYN
-99 RRLALQRAQAV
+99 RRLALRRAQAV

-142 LNDTLLPCRDE
+142 LNDTLLPCRNE

-158 ALNTSES
+158 KLNTGEK

-175 VGIPYR
+175 TGIPYR
-181 HINQWI
+181 HISQWI
-187 LPALRNASI
+187 VPELRNASI
-196 CTVYMRPLK
+196 CTVYMRPLR
-205 HVQQGSR
+205 HAQQGSR
-212 LVADVQGNNGKEY
+212 LVADAQGNNGKEY
-225 QKADGTEITDNT
+225 QKADGTEITDDT

-245 EKGNDTNA
+245 AKGNDTNA
-253 NGTETVNGV
+253 NGTEVINGV
-262 RVEKGN
+262 RVTKGN
-268 VANANGTEVINGV
+268 DTNPDGTKSISGVRVAKGNDTNANGTEVINGV

-300 RVEKG
+300 RV
-305 NDTNTDGTETVSD
+305 
-318 VRVTEGYV
+318 
-326 ANANGTEVINGVR
+326 
-339 VEKGNDTNANGT
+339 
-351 EIINGVR
+351 
-358 VTKGNTTNANG
+358 
-369 TETVNGV
+369 
-376 RVAKGN
+376 AKGN
-382 DTNANGTEVINGV
+382 DTNANGTE
-395 RVTKGN
+395 
-401 IANANGTETVS
+401 
-412 GVRVTEGNVA
+412 
-422 NANGTEVING
+422 
-432 VRVAKGNVTNAN
+432 
-444 GTKTVNGVNIAK
+444 
-456 DNDTNANGTEVINGV
+456 
-471 RVAKGNTTN
+471 
-480 ANGTELTDN
+480 LTDN
-489 TEIIGSTK
+489 TAITGSTQ

-504 KGSANAVTPGKS
+504 KGSANAIAPGKS

-576 VRYWPGRRSG
+576 VRYRSGKRSG

-592 HFLGLYAGG
+592 HFIGLYAGG

-653 HSRDNHQTLLWQE
+653 HSRDNHRTLLWQE

>member
-49 DRSLVDY
+49 DRSMVDY
-56 GYRDNHRVLAAMHEI
+56 GYRDNNRILAAMHKI

-85 IQAFSSPEGNVTYN
+85 IQAFSSPEGDADYN
-99 RRLALQRAQAV
+99 RRLALRRAQAV

-142 LNDTLLPCRDE
+142 LNDTLLPCRNE

-158 ALNTSES
+158 KLNTGEK

-175 VGIPYR
+175 TGIPYR
-181 HINQWI
+181 HISQWI
-187 LPALRNASI
+187 LPELRNASI
-196 CTVYMRPLK
+196 CTVYMRPLR
-205 HVQQGSR
+205 HAQQGSR
-212 LVADVQGNNGKEY
+212 LVADAQGNNGKEY
-225 QKADGTEITDNT
+225 QKADGTEITDDT

-245 EKGNDTNA
+245 AKGNDTNA
-253 NGTETVNGV
+253 NGTEVINGV
-262 RVEKGN
+262 RVTKGN
-268 VANANGTEVINGV
+268 DTNPDGTKSISGVRVAKGNDTNANGTEVINGV

-300 RVEKG
+300 RV
-305 NDTNTDGTETVSD
+305 
-318 VRVTEGYV
+318 
-326 ANANGTEVINGVR
+326 
-339 VEKGNDTNANGT
+339 
-351 EIINGVR
+351 
-358 VTKGNTTNANG
+358 
-369 TETVNGV
+369 
-376 RVAKGN
+376 AKGN
-382 DTNANGTEVINGV
+382 DTNANGTE
-395 RVTKGN
+395 
-401 IANANGTETVS
+401 
-412 GVRVTEGNVA
+412 
-422 NANGTEVING
+422 
-432 VRVAKGNVTNAN
+432 
-444 GTKTVNGVNIAK
+444 
-456 DNDTNANGTEVINGV
+456 
-471 RVAKGNTTN
+471 
-480 ANGTELTDN
+480 LTDN
-489 TEIIGSTK
+489 TAITGSTQ

-504 KGSANAVTPGKS
+504 KGSANAIAPGKS

-576 VRYWPGRRSG
+576 VRYRSGKRSG

-592 HFLGLYAGG
+592 HFIGLYAGG

-653 HSRDNHQTLLWQE
+653 HSRDNHRTLLWQE

>member
-85 IQAFSSPEGNVTYN
+85 IQAFSSPEGNITYN
-99 RRLALQRAQAV
+99 QRLALQRAQAV

-196 CTVYMRPLK
+196 CTVYMRPLR
-205 HVQQGSR
+205 HAQQGSR
-212 LVADVQGNNGKEY
+212 LVADAQGNNMKEY
-225 QKADGTEITDNT
+225 QKADGAEITDDT

-245 EKGNDTNA
+245 AKGNVTNA

-262 RVEKGN
+262 RVTEGN
-268 VANANGTEVINGV
+268 VTNANGIEVINGV
-281 RVAKGNDTNAN
+281 RV
-292 GTEVINGV
+292 TESNV
-300 RVEKG
+300 
-305 NDTNTDGTETVSD
+305 
-318 VRVTEGYV
+318 
-326 ANANGTEVINGVR
+326 
-339 VEKGNDTNANGT
+339 
-351 EIINGVR
+351 
-358 VTKGNTTNANG
+358 
-369 TETVNGV
+369 
-376 RVAKGN
+376 
-382 DTNANGTEVINGV
+382 TNANGTEVINGV
-395 RVTKGN
+395 RVTEGN
-401 IANANGTETVS
+401 VANANGTEIINGVRVAKGNTTNANSTETVN

-432 VRVAKGNVTNAN
+432 VRVAKGNTTNAN
-444 GTKTVNGVNIAK
+444 GTEVTNGVRVEK
-456 DNDTNANGTEVINGV
+456 SNDTNANGTGTVNGV
-471 RVAKGNTTN
+471 RVAKGNDTN
-480 ANGTELTDN
+480 PDGTEVTDN
-489 TEIIGSTK
+489 TAIIGSTK

-504 KGSANAVTPGKS
+504 KGSANAIAPGKS

-569 ILMGGLE
+569 VLMGGLE

-586 RDVLTG
+586 RNVLTG

-653 HSRDNHQTLLWQE
+653 HSRDNHRTLLWQE

>member
-1 MNLKPLLII
+1 
-10 GFMQVLP
+10 MQVLP
-17 FPIYS
+17 FPIYP

-49 DRSLVDY
+49 DRSMVDY
-56 GYRDNHRVLAAMHEI
+56 GYRDNNRILAAMHKI

-85 IQAFSSPEGNVTYN
+85 IQAFSSPEGDADYN
-99 RRLALQRAQAV
+99 RRLALRRAQAV

-158 ALNTSES
+158 KLNTGEK

-175 VGIPYR
+175 TGIPYR
-181 HINQWI
+181 HISQWI

-196 CTVYMRPLK
+196 CTVYMRPLR
-205 HVQQGSR
+205 HAQQGSR
-212 LVADVQGNNGKEY
+212 LVADAQGNNGKEY
-225 QKADGTEITDNT
+225 QKADGTEITDDT
-237 EVVNGVRV
+237 EIVNGVRV
-245 EKGNDTNA
+245 AKGNDTNTNGTEVINGVRVTKGNDTNA
-253 NGTETVNGV
+253 NGTEVINGV
-262 RVEKGN
+262 RVTKGN
-268 VANANGTEVINGV
+268 DTNANGTEVINGV

-292 GTEVINGV
+292 GTETVNGV
-300 RVEKG
+300 NVAKG
-305 NDTNTDGTETVSD
+305 NV
-318 VRVTEGYV
+318 
-326 ANANGTEVINGVR
+326 
-339 VEKGNDTNANGT
+339 
-351 EIINGVR
+351 
-358 VTKGNTTNANG
+358 TNANG

-376 RVAKGN
+376 NAAKG
-382 DTNANGTEVINGV
+382 
-395 RVTKGN
+395 
-401 IANANGTETVS
+401 
-412 GVRVTEGNVA
+412 
-422 NANGTEVING
+422 
-432 VRVAKGNVTNAN
+432 
-444 GTKTVNGVNIAK
+444 
-456 DNDTNANGTEVINGV
+456 NDTNANGTEVINGV
-471 RVAKGNTTN
+471 RVAKGNDTN

-489 TEIIGSTK
+489 TEIIGSTQ

-504 KGSANAVTPGKS
+504 KGSANAIALGKS

-576 VRYWPGRRSG
+576 VRYRPGKRSG

-592 HFLGLYAGG
+592 HFIGLYAGG

-653 HSRDNHQTLLWQE
+653 HSRDNHRTLLWQE

>member
-49 DRSLVDY
+49 DRSMVDY
-56 GYRDNHRVLAAMHEI
+56 GYRDNNRILAAMHKI

-85 IQAFSSPEGNVTYN
+85 IQAFSSPEGDADYN
-99 RRLALQRAQAV
+99 RRLALRRAQAV

-158 ALNTSES
+158 KLNTGEK

-175 VGIPYR
+175 TGIPYR
-181 HINQWI
+181 HISQWI
-187 LPALRNASI
+187 LPELRNASI
-196 CTVYMRPLK
+196 CTVYMRPLR
-205 HVQQGSR
+205 HAQQGSR
-212 LVADVQGNNGKEY
+212 LVADAQGNNGKEY
-225 QKADGTEITDNT
+225 QKADGTEITDDT
-237 EVVNGVRV
+237 EV
-245 EKGNDTNA
+245 
-253 NGTETVNGV
+253 
-262 RVEKGN
+262 
-268 VANANGTEVINGV
+268 
-281 RVAKGNDTNAN
+281 
-292 GTEVINGV
+292 
-300 RVEKG
+300 
-305 NDTNTDGTETVSD
+305 
-318 VRVTEGYV
+318 
-326 ANANGTEVINGVR
+326 
-339 VEKGNDTNANGT
+339 
-351 EIINGVR
+351 
-358 VTKGNTTNANG
+358 
-369 TETVNGV
+369 VNGV

-395 RVTKGN
+395 RVTK
-401 IANANGTETVS
+401 
-412 GVRVTEGNVA
+412 
-422 NANGTEVING
+422 
-432 VRVAKGNVTNAN
+432 
-444 GTKTVNGVNIAK
+444 
-456 DNDTNANGTEVINGV
+456 DNDTNANGTETVNGV
-471 RVAKGNTTN
+471 NVAKGNDTN

-489 TEIIGSTK
+489 TEIIGSTQ
-497 VTGNTPT
+497 VTGNAQTT
-504 KGSANAVTPGKS
+504 GSANAIAPGKS
-516 RRHPLFAVKTNLL
+516 RRRPLFAVKTNLL

-576 VRYWPGRRSG
+576 VRYRPGKRSG

-592 HFLGLYAGG
+592 HFIGLYAGG

-653 HSRDNHQTLLWQE
+653 HSRDNHRTLLWQE

>member
-49 DRSLVDY
+49 DRSMVDY
-56 GYRDNHRVLAAMHEI
+56 GYRDNNRILAAMHKI

-85 IQAFSSPEGNVTYN
+85 IQAFSSPEGDADYN
-99 RRLALQRAQAV
+99 RRLALRRAQAV

-158 ALNTSES
+158 KLNTGEK

-175 VGIPYR
+175 TGIPYR
-181 HINQWI
+181 HISQWI
-187 LPALRNASI
+187 LPELRNASI
-196 CTVYMRPLK
+196 CTVYMRPLR
-205 HVQQGSR
+205 HAQQGSR
-212 LVADVQGNNGKEY
+212 LVADAQGNNGKEY
-225 QKADGTEITDNT
+225 QKADGTEITDDT

-245 EKGNDTNA
+245 AKDNDT
-253 NGTETVNGV
+253 
-262 RVEKGN
+262 
-268 VANANGTEVINGV
+268 NANGTEVINGV

-300 RVEKG
+300 RV
-305 NDTNTDGTETVSD
+305 T
-318 VRVTEGYV
+318 
-326 ANANGTEVINGVR
+326 
-339 VEKGNDTNANGT
+339 
-351 EIINGVR
+351 
-358 VTKGNTTNANG
+358 
-369 TETVNGV
+369 
-376 RVAKGN
+376 
-382 DTNANGTEVINGV
+382 
-395 RVTKGN
+395 
-401 IANANGTETVS
+401 
-412 GVRVTEGNVA
+412 
-422 NANGTEVING
+422 
-432 VRVAKGNVTNAN
+432 
-444 GTKTVNGVNIAK
+444 K

-471 RVAKGNTTN
+471 RVAKGNDTNPDGTKNINGVRVAKGNDTN

-489 TEIIGSTK
+489 TAITGSTQ
-497 VTGNTPT
+497 VTGNAPT
-504 KGSANAVTPGKS
+504 TGSANAIVPDKS
-516 RRHPLFAVKTNLL
+516 RRRPLFAVKTNLL

-576 VRYWPGRRSG
+576 VRYRPGKRSG

-592 HFLGLYAGG
+592 HFIGLYAGG

-653 HSRDNHQTLLWQE
+653 HSRDNHRTLLWQE

>member
-85 IQAFSSPEGNVTYN
+85 IQAFSSPEGNITYN
-99 RRLALQRAQAV
+99 QRLALQRAQAV

-196 CTVYMRPLK
+196 CTVYMRPLR
-205 HVQQGSR
+205 HAQQGSR
-212 LVADVQGNNGKEY
+212 LIADAQGNNMKEY
-225 QKADGTEITDNT
+225 QKADGAEITDDT

-245 EKGNDTNA
+245 AKGNDTNA

-292 GTEVINGV
+292 GTE
-300 RVEKG
+300 
-305 NDTNTDGTETVSD
+305 
-318 VRVTEGYV
+318 
-326 ANANGTEVINGVR
+326 
-339 VEKGNDTNANGT
+339 
-351 EIINGVR
+351 IINGVR

-369 TETVNGV
+369 TETV
-376 RVAKGN
+376 
-382 DTNANGTEVINGV
+382 
-395 RVTKGN
+395 
-401 IANANGTETVS
+401 
-412 GVRVTEGNVA
+412 
-422 NANGTEVING
+422 
-432 VRVAKGNVTNAN
+432 
-444 GTKTVNGVNIAK
+444 
-456 DNDTNANGTEVINGV
+456 NGV

-497 VTGNTPT
+497 VTGNTPA

-653 HSRDNHQTLLWQE
+653 HSRDNHRTLLWQE